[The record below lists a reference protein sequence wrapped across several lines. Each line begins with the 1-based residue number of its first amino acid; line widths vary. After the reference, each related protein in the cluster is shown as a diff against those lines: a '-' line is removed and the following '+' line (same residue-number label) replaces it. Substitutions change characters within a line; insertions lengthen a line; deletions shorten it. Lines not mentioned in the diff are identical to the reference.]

1 MHRDLVHHTAR
12 DGPVGA
18 AFGDVMARGHC
29 QVDAGNLALSGP
41 QEAVLAAKVAI
52 SELLILMGRAVPSMG
67 WFFWPCPGLS
77 LFLGEGDGT
86 GLWAG
91 AVERLGGKS
100 GPDSGASVVTRRVL
114 SRRGAPHTCLE
125 VCSPPGAM
133 GLAAGAVLLTLE
145 AVAWA
150 QVASVAIC
158 MDLEGVCLVEAVA
171 EAIDTFARGCPAAPL
186 SSVFMVAADRALVAT
201 FHGACAKRWL
211 PGESRQELLGNVLRA
226 QEKVS
231 TQVVSRSLASQKVM
245 HQMVRCCL
253 CSMYGTF
260 LESMSF
266 PLLGASQTL
275 PAMLEEI
282 SCFLE
287 HQPNIW
293 MKLVQIVHPLGLPAP
308 RLVAEDPSTRAEALG
323 FCWPEHPPFL
333 RYVDKSA
340 AVRREFKGRLE
351 EAGYGFRACPQ
362 WGILTFPA
370 VASPAEL
377 HGWEAV
383 FCSVSQHYVVHREGW
398 EDLLEALATE
408 PSLVKAFGSIRVY
421 DGEDF
426 VGLVGEMAPFLQR
439 LTVRAFQRQLVSQ
452 EYLAEPLPRWV
463 IIKDMVEKEL
473 PDPHVR
479 MELRQGTPAIIT
491 FQGPRRQVA
500 EAESRCQQLLRA
512 FQVLSVPILPLQAR
526 FIQEHRE
533 DVFTPSFFLDWDIAT
548 ILEIPAGDSGTEP
561 AWDLPAGPAPS
572 EGISVAGLEQ
582 EKLQH
587 AAELLQGL
595 VGCRTVLI
603 EEGVHWVTQGQEWAE
618 LLAGLGAWQDV
629 SLHCA
634 ASQEQLV
641 VVGFQPYVAQA
652 EAAIR
657 EYLQSNSLAEE
668 QLDVP
673 RPELAE
679 TGVQLLRLMDWEH
692 LQVTVQLHPNP
703 QVLSLGL
710 RGLLHHLQLAS
721 RAIKADLESLV
732 LGTLPIRARP
742 WQLCCVVSL
751 RGDPPTNG
759 PSSTCGQGRALQAPN
774 APRKPQK
781 VQAGAPEGLEL
792 RVVGRG
798 PDVGQVKAAMAGFM
812 AQFHDESICNVELV
826 AVGTQALREL
836 SQASLYHLPVS
847 LQRLPGNVLRVRG
860 TWEDVAK
867 AVATV
872 HARIQ
877 TAQRQ
882 RVEAEVLYRLVKWQ
896 HLAPAGWRPF
906 NVATN
911 QQLETA
917 YAEIE

>member
-1 MHRDLVHHTAR
+1 
-12 DGPVGA
+12 
-18 AFGDVMARGHC
+18 
-29 QVDAGNLALSGP
+29 
-41 QEAVLAAKVAI
+41 
-52 SELLILMGRAVPSMG
+52 
-67 WFFWPCPGLS
+67 
-77 LFLGEGDGT
+77 
-86 GLWAG
+86 
-91 AVERLGGKS
+91 
-100 GPDSGASVVTRRVL
+100 
-114 SRRGAPHTCLE
+114 
-125 VCSPPGAM
+125 M

-145 AVAWA
+145 AVARA

-186 SSVFMVAADRALVAT
+186 SSVFMVAADGALVAT
-201 FHGACAKRWL
+201 FHGACAKRWP

-231 TQVVSRSLASQKVM
+231 TQVVSGSLASQKTDAVVLPVVLETDGLEWCPQEVQALAERALGAAGHSGKLQPGKVRTVLGTALPDLHCKVLYLVQLDGEALQQQRAPEVM

-260 LESMSF
+260 LESVSF

-308 RLVAEDPSTRAEALG
+308 RLVAEDPSTRAGKLSVILVTP
-323 FCWPEHPPFL
+323 CRFL
-333 RYVDKSA
+333 RSRACGRAPPGRA
-340 AVRREFKGRLE
+340 AV
-351 EAGYGFRACPQ
+351 
-362 WGILTFPA
+362 
-370 VASPAEL
+370 VA
-377 HGWEAV
+377 
-383 FCSVSQHYVVHREGW
+383 
-398 EDLLEALATE
+398 
-408 PSLVKAFGSIRVY
+408 
-421 DGEDF
+421 
-426 VGLVGEMAPFLQR
+426 
-439 LTVRAFQRQLVSQ
+439 
-452 EYLAEPLPRWV
+452 RWV

-512 FQVLSVPILPLQAR
+512 FQVLS
-526 FIQEHRE
+526 
-533 DVFTPSFFLDWDIAT
+533 
-548 ILEIPAGDSGTEP
+548 
-561 AWDLPAGPAPS
+561 
-572 EGISVAGLEQ
+572 
-582 EKLQH
+582 
-587 AAELLQGL
+587 
-595 VGCRTVLI
+595 
-603 EEGVHWVTQGQEWAE
+603 
-618 LLAGLGAWQDV
+618 
-629 SLHCA
+629 
-634 ASQEQLV
+634 
-641 VVGFQPYVAQA
+641 
-652 EAAIR
+652 
-657 EYLQSNSLAEE
+657 
-668 QLDVP
+668 
-673 RPELAE
+673 E

-721 RAIKADLESLV
+721 RAIKADLESL
-732 LGTLPIRARP
+732 
-742 WQLCCVVSL
+742 
-751 RGDPPTNG
+751 
-759 PSSTCGQGRALQAPN
+759 GRALQAPN

-798 PDVGQVKAAMAGFM
+798 PDVGQVKAAVAGFM

-867 AVATV
+867 AVAAV

-896 HLAPAGWRPF
+896 HLAPAGWHPF

-917 YAEIE
+917 YAEIEWDGQRSNRCLAPHWEPMGKSLVRLVELAEGSEEYREMAEGFKRMAPGYCILHLLAMPTVPALPPQIQRVQNRVLWVSYCWQHHWMEEKNQPGELNKHLLYHGTQPENRHSIQEIGLRITCHKGQGLYFAAEAARLADYAKPDAHGHRFMFQVRVLTGQFTQGKEDMVLPPEKPDGGGRYDSVVNMVSRPSIFVTFFDDLTYPEYLITFRGTRLPLN

>member
-41 QEAVLAAKVAI
+41 QEAVLATKVAI

-86 GLWAG
+86 GLWAS

-145 AVAWA
+145 AVARA

-201 FHGACAKRWL
+201 FHGACAKRWP
-211 PGESRQELLGNVLRA
+211 PGESRQELLGHVLRA

-231 TQVVSRSLASQKVM
+231 TQVVSGSLASQKVM
-245 HQMVRCCL
+245 HQMVQCCF

-275 PAMLEEI
+275 LAMLEEI

-340 AVRREFKGRLE
+340 AVRREFKGCLE

-362 WGILTFPA
+362 WEILTFPA

-408 PSLVKAFGSIRVY
+408 PSLVKAFGSSGSMTGRT
-421 DGEDF
+421 
-426 VGLVGEMAPFLQR
+426 L
-439 LTVRAFQRQLVSQ
+439 AFQRQLVSQ

-463 IIKDMVEKEL
+463 IIKDMVEKE
-473 PDPHVR
+473 
-479 MELRQGTPAIIT
+479 
-491 FQGPRRQVA
+491 
-500 EAESRCQQLLRA
+500 
-512 FQVLSVPILPLQAR
+512 
-526 FIQEHRE
+526 
-533 DVFTPSFFLDWDIAT
+533 
-548 ILEIPAGDSGTEP
+548 
-561 AWDLPAGPAPS
+561 
-572 EGISVAGLEQ
+572 
-582 EKLQH
+582 
-587 AAELLQGL
+587 
-595 VGCRTVLI
+595 
-603 EEGVHWVTQGQEWAE
+603 
-618 LLAGLGAWQDV
+618 
-629 SLHCA
+629 
-634 ASQEQLV
+634 QLV

-652 EAAIR
+652 EAAVR

-710 RGLLHHLQLAS
+710 RGLLHHLQ
-721 RAIKADLESLV
+721 
-732 LGTLPIRARP
+732 
-742 WQLCCVVSL
+742 
-751 RGDPPTNG
+751 
-759 PSSTCGQGRALQAPN
+759 QGHQ
-774 APRKPQK
+774 
-781 VQAGAPEGLEL
+781 G
-792 RVVGRG
+792 
-798 PDVGQVKAAMAGFM
+798 
-812 AQFHDESICNVELV
+812 
-826 AVGTQALREL
+826 
-836 SQASLYHLPVS
+836 
-847 LQRLPGNVLRVRG
+847 
-860 TWEDVAK
+860 
-867 AVATV
+867 
-872 HARIQ
+872 
-877 TAQRQ
+877 
-882 RVEAEVLYRLVKWQ
+882 
-896 HLAPAGWRPF
+896 
-906 NVATN
+906 
-911 QQLETA
+911 
-917 YAEIE
+917 